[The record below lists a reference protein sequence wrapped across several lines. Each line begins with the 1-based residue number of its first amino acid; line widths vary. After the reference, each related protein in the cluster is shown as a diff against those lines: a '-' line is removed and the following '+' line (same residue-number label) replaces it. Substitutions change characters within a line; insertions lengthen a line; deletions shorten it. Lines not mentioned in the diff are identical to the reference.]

1 VLSVYT
7 FILLF
12 HRFFTTFNFVRCCD
26 LLCHANYVL
35 AIISALFHRSLLP
48 LPTTATHAPAK
59 FSEIALPLFNSLN
72 PRIWLKLLIL
82 FLNIALSNFDRKP
95 SSHRSSSRL
104 CRSHRAY
111 RAVDRRGGARCDA
124 AEVAAMVGDPA
135 ELAAMVGDPAAE
147 LAAMDHAGLLLI
159 MVGDHNA
166 SGASVCQ
173 HSTSPAT
180 QPPPPSAGRATT
192 ALRQSDAAA
201 PPRLL
206 GEWEHS
212 QNQGRPDG

>member
-1 VLSVYT
+1 MN
-7 FILLF
+7 
-12 HRFFTTFNFVRCCD
+12 H
-26 LLCHANYVL
+26 VL
-35 AIISALFHRSLLP
+35 AIISTLFHRSLLP

-104 CRSHRAY
+104 RRSHRAY

-147 LAAMDHAGLLLI
+147 LAAMARDRAVDHAGLLLV
-159 MVGDHNA
+159 MVGDRNA

-180 QPPPPSAGRATT
+180 QPPPPSAGRATS
-192 ALRQSDAAA
+192 ALQQSDAAA

-206 GEWEHS
+206 GQREQS
-212 QNQGRPDG
+212 RNQGRPDG